1 MFTKR
6 FEKSF
11 YSLSENVF
19 KNYYKTM
26 HVSWSIRENV
36 FTNILKTLFITSPK
50 TFLKTGIIGLI
61 NVFIKSFYSSF
72 LKHS

>member
-19 KNYYKTM
+19 KNYYKT
-26 HVSWSIRENV
+26 
-36 FTNILKTLFITSPK
+36 FTKRFEQ
-50 TFLKTGIIGLI
+50 
-61 NVFIKSFYSSF
+61 SFYASF
-72 LKHS
+72 VKHS